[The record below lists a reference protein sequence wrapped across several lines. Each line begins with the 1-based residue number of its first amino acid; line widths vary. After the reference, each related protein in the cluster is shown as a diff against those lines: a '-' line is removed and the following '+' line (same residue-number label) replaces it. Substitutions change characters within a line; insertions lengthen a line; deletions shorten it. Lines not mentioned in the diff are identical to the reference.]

1 MPEWVTALLTHP
13 IIGTMLRLVL
23 LSLMF
28 LFVRR
33 SLQLGVVRVERR
45 IERNVEEADRRGRLN
60 TLLRAGYG
68 AAVVLIGAITLA
80 MILQAV
86 NINIGPML
94 VSAGVAGLAI
104 SLGAQTLI
112 KDYIGGVLILAEDH
126 FRVGDVVE
134 VNTVS
139 GEVVRITLRV
149 TYLRNVEGKLHAV
162 PNGDI
167 RTVTNV
173 TRDWSRAVVDLTL
186 EYGAE
191 AERVQRALAGV
202 SARLQADPAL
212 AEVLMGPA
220 EVLSWNNNSDLGVQV
235 RIMVKTLAGKHW
247 LVGRVLRQ
255 YALEALEAE
264 GLRPARPVTLRPASS
279 QDGA

>member
-264 GLRPARPVTLRPASS
+264 GLRPARPVTLRPASP

>member
-1 MPEWVTALLTHP
+1 
-13 IIGTMLRLVL
+13 
-23 LSLMF
+23 
-28 LFVRR
+28 
-33 SLQLGVVRVERR
+33 
-45 IERNVEEADRRGRLN
+45 
-60 TLLRAGYG
+60 
-68 AAVVLIGAITLA
+68 
-80 MILQAV
+80 
-86 NINIGPML
+86 
-94 VSAGVAGLAI
+94 
-104 SLGAQTLI
+104 
-112 KDYIGGVLILAEDH
+112 
-126 FRVGDVVE
+126 
-134 VNTVS
+134 
-139 GEVVRITLRV
+139 
-149 TYLRNVEGKLHAV
+149 
-162 PNGDI
+162 
-167 RTVTNV
+167 V

-264 GLRPARPVTLRPASS
+264 GLRPARPVTLRPASP

>member
-186 EYGAE
+186 EYGAA

-264 GLRPARPVTLRPASS
+264 GLRPARPVTLRPASA

>member
-104 SLGAQTLI
+104 SL
-112 KDYIGGVLILAEDH
+112 
-126 FRVGDVVE
+126 
-134 VNTVS
+134 
-139 GEVVRITLRV
+139 
-149 TYLRNVEGKLHAV
+149 
-162 PNGDI
+162 
-167 RTVTNV
+167 
-173 TRDWSRAVVDLTL
+173 
-186 EYGAE
+186 
-191 AERVQRALAGV
+191 
-202 SARLQADPAL
+202 
-212 AEVLMGPA
+212 
-220 EVLSWNNNSDLGVQV
+220 
-235 RIMVKTLAGKHW
+235 
-247 LVGRVLRQ
+247 
-255 YALEALEAE
+255 
-264 GLRPARPVTLRPASS
+264 
-279 QDGA
+279 